1 MDRREFKSSKAL
13 HDYAERTGNVY
24 VWEGMLAFAKRQRV
38 LSPEQYQIVNV
49 HTSRGVR
56 HAMLF
61 SKAILQ
67 AEWEAE
73 APMREAMAIKR
84 ARLEAKRV
92 EKARRAAEW
101 EAKQARRAAERQHGA
116 ERRQRAAEW
125 LAEQRQRADEWRAE
139 RRRAAALRDKQ

>member
-1 MDRREFKSSKAL
+1 MDRRDFRTFKEL

-24 VWEGMLAFAKRQRV
+24 LWESTLAFTKRQRL
-38 LSPEQYQIVNV
+38 LSPEQYQIVDV
-49 HTSRGVR
+49 RTSHGVR
-56 HAMLF
+56 RAMLF

-67 AEWEAE
+67 AEWDAD

-84 ARLEAKRV
+84 ARLEAKRL

-101 EAKQARRAAERQHGA
+101 EAKQARRAAERQHAA
-116 ERRQRAAEW
+116 ERR
-125 LAEQRQRADEWRAE
+125 AEQRQRADEWQAE